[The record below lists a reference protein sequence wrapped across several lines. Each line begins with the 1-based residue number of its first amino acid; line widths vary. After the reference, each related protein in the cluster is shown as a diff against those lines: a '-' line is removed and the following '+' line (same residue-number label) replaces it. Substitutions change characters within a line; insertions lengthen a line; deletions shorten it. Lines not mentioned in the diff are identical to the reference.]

1 MRSDRTILRRR
12 NLRHRKALTRREYYC
27 AKRTGSPTI
36 ASSTADPRPSR
47 PGIGAMTKGRGVDIV
62 IDSLAGEALRSTWEE
77 CLASLGRFM
86 YRDWQERHHV
96 SLGQL
101 PMATFAKN
109 LTFASVDL
117 MAAFCAKYRPCLAWV
132 VQLWVEEKI
141 RVQQSLEIFDAS
153 RMEEVFLIDAKWQEQ
168 GQDGSSRSAR
178 RIWYR

>member
-1 MRSDRTILRRR
+1 MQWPLPPPFLTAYYVEVARIRPQETVLIHSAAGGTGQGMRSDRTALRRR

-47 PGIGAMTKGRGVDIV
+47 PGIGAMTKGRDVDIV

-77 CLASLGRFM
+77 CLASQGRFM

-109 LTFASVDL
+109 VTFASVDL
-117 MAAFCAKYRPCLAWV
+117 MAAF
-132 VQLWVEEKI
+132 
-141 RVQQSLEIFDAS
+141 
-153 RMEEVFLIDAKWQEQ
+153 
-168 GQDGSSRSAR
+168 AR
-178 RIWYR
+178 NTGLFSPGWYSCG